1 MNRPMQKLASGAI
14 AAQPNYGRRA
24 LLRYGLA
31 AALAAT
37 LIRRSGSASAAA
49 AAAASGAAPVK
60 VPIEQFSDSGKS
72 AGIVQLDKVVK
83 TEAQWRAQ
91 LSPAAYYVAR
101 QAGTEIPFSGEY
113 DHNKADGLYR
123 CICCSTALYD
133 SRTKFDSGTGWPS
146 FWQPISRANI
156 VKTADHSLGMQ
167 RDAIS
172 CRLCD
177 AHLGH
182 VFDDGPRPTG
192 LRYCMNSVA
201 LHFVPRA

>member
-1 MNRPMQKLASGAI
+1 MNTSMKQMPASPVT
-14 AAQPNYGRRA
+14 AAPNKGRRA
-24 LLRYGLA
+24 LVTFGLA
-31 AALAAT
+31 AALAGT
-37 LIRRSGSASAAA
+37 LLRRIGSATPATAAA
-49 AAAASGAAPVK
+49 APGAAPAK
-60 VPIEQFSDSGKS
+60 VSIEEFSAAGKS
-72 AGIVQLDKVVK
+72 AGIAQLDKVVK

-123 CICCSTALYD
+123 CICCNTALYD

-146 FWQPISRANI
+146 FWQSISASNV